1 MSVGLRKSGVAMA
14 FVLSFGN
21 TSSVENSD
29 AGLIHSRLAEYHA
42 HPPFSKGGGK
52 SSGLAFRRRVTY
64 ECTLSRGESC
74 ASCGLTWQENQ
85 LSAAVKLH
93 DILIIGAG
101 LAGMRAAVAAPSDLD
116 VAVMSKVHPVRSHS
130 VAAQGGINAALGKED
145 SWQAH
150 AFDTTKGGLYLGD
163 QDAIEAMCREAPD
176 DILELERLGVIFSRD
191 TQGHIAQRPFG
202 GAGFP
207 RTCYAADRTG
217 HAILH
222 AMYEQLLK
230 HRIRVY
236 EEWYV
241 TALIVED
248 GVCRGVVAWDLIHG
262 GLHAIGAK
270 AVILATGGSG
280 RVFLTSTNAVINTG
294 DGMALAYRAGA
305 PLADMEFVQFH
316 PTTLKGTGILITE
329 GARGEGGYL
338 LNTLGERFMK
348 DYAPQQMELATR
360 STVSLAIGR
369 EIVEGRG
376 VDGCVLLDLR
386 HLGRQRI
393 LERLP
398 QIRELAIEFAGL
410 DPIETPIPVRPGAH
424 YQMGGVRTNQW
435 TETAVAGLFAAGE
448 CACVSVHGANRLGG
462 NSLLET
468 IVFGRRAGVRAGEYA
483 RTVGAQALTT
493 DQLRVEQHRVQQL
506 LGHKGSVRAWQIRE
520 ELGELM
526 SLNLGLVRTHAS
538 MSAATSALTALTH
551 RAASVM
557 VQDKGQ
563 VFNTDLVQALEL
575 QSLLDIAETIIAGA
589 LARKESRG
597 AHYRSD
603 YPTRDDQR
611 WLRHSLIRRTPEGM
625 VLTYE
630 PVTITRFPPT

>member
-1 MSVGLRKSGVAMA
+1 M
-14 FVLSFGN
+14 
-21 TSSVENSD
+21 
-29 AGLIHSRLAEYHA
+29 
-42 HPPFSKGGGK
+42 
-52 SSGLAFRRRVTY
+52 
-64 ECTLSRGESC
+64 
-74 ASCGLTWQENQ
+74 
-85 LSAAVKLH
+85 KLH
-93 DILIIGAG
+93 DILIVGAG
-101 LAGMRAAVAAPSDLD
+101 LAGMRAAIAAPPDLD
-116 VAVMSKVHPVRSHS
+116 VAVISKVHPVRSHS
-130 VAAQGGINAALGKED
+130 VAAQGGINAALGEND
-145 SWQAH
+145 SWEAH
-150 AFDTTKGGLYLGD
+150 AYDTTKGGLYLGD

-176 DILELERLGVIFSRD
+176 DIHELERLGVIFSRD
-191 TQGHIAQRPFG
+191 EQGRIAQRPFG

-230 HRIRVY
+230 RRVAVY

-241 TALIVED
+241 TSLIVED
-248 GVCRGVVAWDLIHG
+248 GACRGVVAWDLIHG
-262 GLHAIGAK
+262 RLRAIGAK

-329 GARGEGGYL
+329 GARGEGAYL

-348 DYAPQQMELATR
+348 TYAPQQMELATR
-360 STVSLAIGR
+360 STVSLAIGQ
-369 EIVEGRG
+369 EILEGRG

-398 QIRELAIEFAGL
+398 QIRQLAIEFAGL

-435 TETAVAGLFAAGE
+435 AETGIAGLYAAGE

-462 NSLLET
+462 NSLIET
-468 IVFGRRAGVRAGEYA
+468 IVFGRRAGIRAGEYV
-483 RTVGAQALTT
+483 RTVAPRALTT
-493 DQLRVEQHRVQQL
+493 NQLATEQARVHQL
-506 LGHKGSVRAWQIRE
+506 MSQEGSIRAWQIRE
-520 ELGELM
+520 ELGQLM
-526 SLNLGLVRTHAS
+526 SLNLGLVRTHES
-538 MSAATSALTALTH
+538 MSAAISSLNALIQ
-551 RAASVM
+551 RAASVT
-557 VQDKGQ
+557 VQDKGL
-563 VFNTDLVQALEL
+563 VFNMELVQAFEL
-575 QSLLDIAETIIAGA
+575 QSLLDVAETIITSA
-589 LARKESRG
+589 LARTESRG

-603 YPTRDDQR
+603 FPKRDDTH
-611 WLRHSLIRRTPEGM
+611 WLKHTLTRRAPGG
-625 VLTYE
+625 LTVEYD
-630 PVTITRFPPT
+630 PVTVTRFPPK

>member
-1 MSVGLRKSGVAMA
+1 M
-14 FVLSFGN
+14 
-21 TSSVENSD
+21 
-29 AGLIHSRLAEYHA
+29 
-42 HPPFSKGGGK
+42 
-52 SSGLAFRRRVTY
+52 
-64 ECTLSRGESC
+64 
-74 ASCGLTWQENQ
+74 
-85 LSAAVKLH
+85 KLH

-101 LAGMRAAVAAPSDLD
+101 LAGMRAAVAASPDLD
-116 VAVMSKVHPVRSHS
+116 VAVISKVHPVRSHS
-130 VAAQGGINAALGKED
+130 VAAQGGINAALGEQD
-145 SWQAH
+145 SWEAH
-150 AFDTTKGGLYLGD
+150 AFDTAKGGLYLGD
-163 QDAIEAMCREAPD
+163 QDAIETMCREAPG
-176 DILELERLGVIFSRD
+176 DIHELERLGVIFSRND
-191 TQGHIAQRPFG
+191 QGRIAQRPFG

-230 HRIRVY
+230 RRIAVY

-241 TALIVED
+241 TTLIMED

-316 PTTLKGTGILITE
+316 PTTLKNTGILITE
-329 GARGEGGYL
+329 GARGEGAYL

-348 DYAPQQMELATR
+348 TYAPQQMELATR
-360 STVSLAIGR
+360 STVSLAIGQ
-369 EIVEGRG
+369 EILEGRG

-435 TETAVAGLFAAGE
+435 TETGIAGLYAAGE

-468 IVFGRRAGVRAGEYA
+468 IVFGRRAGIRAGEYA
-483 RTVGAQALTT
+483 RTVAPKALTI
-493 DQLRVEQHRVQQL
+493 DQLATEQHRVQRL
-506 LGHKGSVRAWQIRE
+506 LAQEGPVRAWQVRE
-520 ELGELM
+520 ELGQLM
-526 SLNLGLVRTHAS
+526 SLNLGLVRTHES
-538 MSAATSALTALTH
+538 MSAALSALTALTH
-551 RAASVM
+551 RAASVS

-563 VFNTDLVQALEL
+563 VFNTDLVQAFEL
-575 QSLLDIAETIIAGA
+575 QSLLDVAETIVASA

-603 YPTRDDQR
+603 YPVRDDR
-611 WLRHSLIRRTPEGM
+611 HWLRHSLIRRTPEGTA
-625 VLTYE
+625 LTYE
-630 PVTITRFPPT
+630 PVTVTRFPPT